1 MMKLSERKIIQI
13 FQKNMGNDKF
23 VSEDVEFF
31 KLGKTNCIAKVDT
44 LVESTDIPLGM
55 KLQYAV
61 RKSVVACVSDFA
73 SKGVKPQY
81 GMVSITIPKK
91 LSKKKIKNIAVS
103 LGKASKEFGF
113 RFIGGDTNEGKE
125 IVIQVSLFGSAKKI
139 IRRKGAKRNDIIIS
153 TGPFGYSIAG
163 LKILLEKKKT
173 TRTFSK
179 KAIKTVFKP
188 IPRLK
193 FGLTNSRYFS
203 SSMDSSDGLSTTLHE
218 MSKQSKKKFILTK
231 LPTNQ
236 DVFEFAKTNRID
248 PLDLIFNGGEEY
260 EIIATV
266 NPRFLSKIKF
276 SARAQKI
283 ALFEIGYVS
292 NGAGIMY
299 KTGSKIIQIKNKGW
313 LHFGS

>member
-1 MMKLSERKIIQI
+1 MTKLNERKIIQI
-13 FQKNMGNDKF
+13 FQKNMGNSKF

-31 KLGKTNCIAKVDT
+31 KIGKTNFVAKVDT

-55 KLQYAV
+55 KLQDAA

-91 LSKKKIKNIAVS
+91 LSKKKIKNIAVG
-103 LGKASKEFGF
+103 LGRASKEFGF

-139 IRRKGAKRNDIIIS
+139 ITRKGAKRNDIIIS
-153 TGPFGYSIAG
+153 TGPFGYSAAG

-173 TRTFSK
+173 TGKFSK
-179 KAIKTVFKP
+179 KAKKTVLKP

-193 FGLTNSRYFS
+193 FGMTNSRFFS

-218 MSKQSKKKFILTK
+218 MSKQSKKKFILTR

-236 DVFEFAKTNRID
+236 DVLEFAKTNRID

-266 NPRFLSKIKF
+266 NPRYLSKIKT
-276 SARAQKI
+276 SARAHKI
-283 ALFEIGYVS
+283 SLFEIGYVS

-313 LHFGS
+313 LHFRS